1 MLAVR
6 LPKDMEEALNLLAA
20 RTNRSKSY
28 YVKQALEVFLEDKAD
43 YELAAEAY
51 KEHLASGGKT
61 HSFDDVM
68 QQNGL
73 NANNEG

>member
-6 LPKDMEEALNLLAA
+6 LPKNMEDALNLLAA

-51 KEHLASGGKT
+51 KEHLASGGKV
-61 HSFDDVM
+61 HSFDAER
-68 QQNGL
+68 QQKI
-73 NANNEG
+73 ETP

>member
-6 LPKDMEEALNLLAA
+6 LPKNIEEALNLLAA

-28 YVKQALEVFLEDKAD
+28 YVKQALEVFLEDKAN

-61 HSFDDVM
+61 YSFDDVIK
-68 QQNGL
+68 
-73 NANNEG
+73 EKRK